1 MEYPKPVMRMSEL
14 KKMGFPEEYLLR
26 AYRTRGQAFAFKVHP
41 EKSNSPIMFD
51 TAGFNKWHLKNTGAR
66 R

>member
-26 AYRTRGQAFAFKVHP
+26 AYRTRGQVFAFKSCP
-41 EKSNSPIMFD
+41 EKSNSPIYFD
-51 TAGFNKWHLKNTGAR
+51 TVEFNKWHLKNAGR
-66 R
+66 RR

>member
-41 EKSNSPIMFD
+41 ENP
-51 TAGFNKWHLKNTGAR
+51 TALSCSTLLDSTSGTSKILV
-66 R
+66 